1 MTDQTILPDHW
12 LAAISEWAARHPIT
26 EVWLYGS
33 RARGTHRQ
41 DSDVDLAVVTV
52 GRELG
57 DRYARFITSRLK
69 HDLTLPDGAV
79 SQVEF
84 YDPEDDSQYVGP
96 GVRADGIKIYP

>member
-1 MTDQTILPDHW
+1 MTNRPILPYHW
-12 LAAISEWAARHPIT
+12 LAAISEWAVRHPIK

-79 SQVEF
+79 TQVEF
-84 YDPEDDSQYVGP
+84 YDPEDASEYVGL
-96 GVRADGIKIYP
+96 AYALT